1 MNRFRRGA
9 KKEKRK
15 IGNNVFI
22 GKMRKLGKATIF
34 IVCFLMA
41 ASVAIWVNQSA
52 KSFAVTKID
61 FIGRA
66 IFPTGSPF
74 QGTEIGGISGI
85 SYDAE
90 KQVYYAISDD
100 RSSKAPA
107 RFYTL
112 KINLQSGKLQKEQ
125 ITFTGV
131 TTLLDENGKA
141 FRELSLD
148 TEAIAFTGNSVFV
161 SSEGD
166 VDRQINPFIKEF
178 SLDGKLLKT
187 LAIPELFLPDDK
199 GTKGIRN
206 NLSFESLTLTPDRKY
221 LFTATE
227 NALVQD
233 GAVASLETGSPC
245 RILRYDAVSGNP
257 EASFLYITEPLPAG
271 ANPVG
276 KLTSNGLVD
285 LLAIDDN
292 RLLSLERAFSLET
305 GTTIRIFEISLEKG
319 DRIEGLESLKSRLS
333 EVSPAQKRLL
343 LDLETLKIPL
353 DNIEGLTFGPA
364 LADASRGLI
373 LVSDN
378 NFSPLQETQILGFQI
393 KVQKT
398 S

>member
-1 MNRFRRGA
+1 
-9 KKEKRK
+9 
-15 IGNNVFI
+15 
-22 GKMRKLGKATIF
+22 MRKLAKITIF
-34 IVCFLMA
+34 IVCFLIA
-41 ASVAIWVNQSA
+41 ATVAIWVNQSA
-52 KSFAVTKID
+52 QSFAVTKID

-74 QGTEIGGISGI
+74 QGTEIGGLSGI
-85 SYDAE
+85 TYDAE

-112 KINLQSGKLQKEQ
+112 KINLQSGKLEKEQ

-131 TTLLDENGKA
+131 TTLLDENGQG
-141 FRELSLD
+141 FPELSLD
-148 TEAIAFTGNSVFV
+148 TEGIAFTGNSVFV

-187 LAIPELFLPDDK
+187 LPIPELFLPDDK
-199 GTKGIRN
+199 GSKGIRN

-233 GAVASLETGSPC
+233 GAVPSLETGSPC

-276 KLTSNGLVD
+276 KLTTNGLVD

-319 DRIEGLESLKSRLS
+319 DRIEALESLKSRLG

-353 DNIEGLTFGPA
+353 DNIEGLTFGPT

>member
-1 MNRFRRGA
+1 
-9 KKEKRK
+9 
-15 IGNNVFI
+15 
-22 GKMRKLGKATIF
+22 MRKLGKAIIF

-41 ASVAIWVNQSA
+41 ATVAIWVNQSA
-52 KSFAVTKID
+52 QSFAVTKIN

-74 QGTEIGGISGI
+74 QGTEIGGLSGI

-100 RSSKAPA
+100 RSSKSPA

-112 KINLQSGKLQKEQ
+112 KINLQSGKLEKEQ
-125 ITFTGV
+125 INFTGV

-141 FRELSLD
+141 FPELSLD
-148 TEAIAFTGNSVFV
+148 PEGIAFTGNSVFV

-206 NLSFESLTLTPDRKY
+206 NLSFESLTLTPERKY

-305 GTTIRIFEISLEKG
+305 GVTVKLFEISLEKG
-319 DRIEGLESLKSRLS
+319 DRIEALESLKSRLS

>member
-1 MNRFRRGA
+1 
-9 KKEKRK
+9 
-15 IGNNVFI
+15 
-22 GKMRKLGKATIF
+22 
-34 IVCFLMA
+34 MA
-41 ASVAIWVNQSA
+41 ATVAIFVNLSVQ
-52 KSFAVTKID
+52 SFALTKID

-74 QGTEIGGISGI
+74 QGTEIGGLSGI
-85 SYDAE
+85 TYDAE

-107 RFYTL
+107 RFYSL
-112 KINLQSGKLQKEQ
+112 KINLKSGKLEKDNIE
-125 ITFTGV
+125 FTGV
-131 TTLLDENGKA
+131 TTLLDEKGES
-141 FRELSLD
+141 FPSLSLD
-148 TEAIAFTGNSVFV
+148 PEGITFADNSVFV

-187 LAIPELFLPDDK
+187 LPIPDLFLPDDK

-206 NLSFESLTLTPDRKY
+206 NLSFESLTLTPDRQY

-227 NALVQD
+227 NAMVQD
-233 GAVASLETGSPC
+233 GDVPSLEKGIPC
-245 RILRYDAVSGNP
+245 RILRYDALSGNP
-257 EASFLYITEPLPAG
+257 DASFAYITEPLPAG

-285 LLAIDDN
+285 LLAIDDK

-305 GTTIRIFEISLEKG
+305 GVTVRLFEVSLEKA
-319 DRIEGLESLKSRLS
+319 DRIEAIESLKSRIS

-353 DNIEGLTFGPA
+353 DNIEGLTFGPE
-364 LADASRGLI
+364 LADGSRGLI

>member
-1 MNRFRRGA
+1 MHN
-9 KKEKRK
+9 
-15 IGNNVFI
+15 
-22 GKMRKLGKATIF
+22 LGKILIF
-34 IVCFLMA
+34 IACFLMA
-41 ASVAIWVNQSA
+41 ATVAIFVNLSA
-52 KSFAVTKID
+52 QSFAVTKID

-74 QGTEIGGISGI
+74 GGTEIGGLSGI
-85 SYDAE
+85 TYDAE

-107 RFYTL
+107 RFYSL
-112 KINLQSGKLQKEQ
+112 KINLASGKLEKDNIE
-125 ITFTGV
+125 FTGV
-131 TTLLDENGKA
+131 TTLLDENGKS
-141 FRELSLD
+141 FPEFSLD
-148 TEAIAFTGNSVFV
+148 PEGITFTGKSVFV

-166 VDRQINPFIKEF
+166 VDRQIAPFIKEF

-187 LAIPELFLPDDK
+187 LLIPDLFLPDAK

-206 NLSFESLTLTPDRKY
+206 NLAFESLTLTADRKY

-227 NALVQD
+227 NATVQD
-233 GAVASLETGSPC
+233 GAVTSLEKGSPC
-245 RILRYDAVSGNP
+245 RILRYDAASGNP
-257 EASFLYITEPLPAG
+257 DASFAYITEPLPPG

-285 LLAIDDN
+285 LLAIDDK

-305 GTTIRIFEISLEKG
+305 GTTIRIFEISLEKA
-319 DRIEGLESLKSRLS
+319 DRIEALPSLKTRIS

-353 DNIEGLTFGPA
+353 DNIEGLTFGPD
-364 LADASRGLI
+364 LADGTRGLI

>member
-1 MNRFRRGA
+1 
-9 KKEKRK
+9 
-15 IGNNVFI
+15 
-22 GKMRKLGKATIF
+22 MRKLGKATIF

>member
-1 MNRFRRGA
+1 
-9 KKEKRK
+9 
-15 IGNNVFI
+15 
-22 GKMRKLGKATIF
+22 MRNLAKATIF
-34 IVCFLMA
+34 IVCFLIA
-41 ASVAIWVNQSA
+41 ATVAILVNLSA
-52 KSFAVTKID
+52 QSFAVTKID

-74 QGTEIGGISGI
+74 QGTEIGGLSGI
-85 SYDAE
+85 TYDAQ

-107 RFYTL
+107 RFYSL
-112 KINLQSGKLQKEQ
+112 KINLESGKLEKEQ
-125 ITFTGV
+125 IAFTGV
-131 TTLLDENGKA
+131 TTLLDENGKS
-141 FRELSLD
+141 FPNLSLD
-148 TEAIAFTGNSVFV
+148 PEGITFTGNSVFV

-166 VDRQINPFIKEF
+166 VDRQIAPFIKEF

-187 LAIPELFLPDDK
+187 LPIPELFLPDDK

-206 NLSFESLTLTPDRKY
+206 NLAFESLTLTPDRQY

-227 NALVQD
+227 NAIVQD
-233 GAVASLETGSPC
+233 GAVPSVATGSPC

-257 EASFLYITEPLPAG
+257 DASFAYITEPLPAG

-285 LLAIDDN
+285 LLAIDDK

-305 GTTIRIFEISLEKG
+305 GITVRLFEISLEKA
-319 DRIEGLESLKSRLS
+319 DRIEALASLKSRLG
-333 EVSPAQKRLL
+333 EVSPAKKRLL

-353 DNIEGLTFGPA
+353 DNIEGLTFGPE
-364 LADASRGLI
+364 LTDGSKGLI

>member
-1 MNRFRRGA
+1 
-9 KKEKRK
+9 
-15 IGNNVFI
+15 
-22 GKMRKLGKATIF
+22 MRNLAKATIF
-34 IVCFLMA
+34 IACFLMA
-41 ASVAIWVNQSA
+41 ATVAISLHLSA
-52 KSFAVTKID
+52 QSFAVTKID

-74 QGTEIGGISGI
+74 QGTEIGGLSGI
-85 SYDAE
+85 TYDAT

-112 KINLQSGKLQKEQ
+112 KINWQSGKLEKENMA
-125 ITFTGV
+125 FTGV
-131 TTLLDENGKA
+131 TTLLDENGKS
-141 FRELSLD
+141 FPEFSLD
-148 TEAIAFTGNSVFV
+148 PEGIAFTGNSVFV

-166 VDRQINPFIKEF
+166 VDRHIAPFIKEF

-187 LAIPELFLPDDK
+187 LLIPDLFLPDDK
-199 GTKGIRN
+199 GSKGIRN
-206 NLSFESLTLTPDRKY
+206 NLAFESLTLTGDRKY

-227 NALVQD
+227 NATVQD
-233 GAVASLETGSPC
+233 GAVPSLEKGSPC

-257 EASFLYITEPLPAG
+257 DASFLYLTEPLPAG

-285 LLAIDDN
+285 LLAIDDK
-292 RLLSLERAFSLET
+292 RLLSLERGFSLET
-305 GTTIRIFEISLEKG
+305 GTTIRIFEISLEKA
-319 DRIEGLESLKSRLS
+319 DRIEALESLKSRIS

-353 DNIEGLTFGPA
+353 DNIEGLTFGPE
-364 LADASRGLI
+364 LADASRALI

>member
-1 MNRFRRGA
+1 
-9 KKEKRK
+9 
-15 IGNNVFI
+15 
-22 GKMRKLGKATIF
+22 MRKLGKATIF

-41 ASVAIWVNQSA
+41 ATVAIWVNQSA
-52 KSFAVTKID
+52 QSFAVTKIV

-74 QGTEIGGISGI
+74 QGTEIGGLSGI
-85 SYDAE
+85 TYDAE

-112 KINLQSGKLQKEQ
+112 KINLQSGKLEKEQ

-131 TTLLDENGKA
+131 TTLLDENGKS
-141 FRELSLD
+141 FPELSLD
-148 TEAIAFTGNSVFV
+148 PEGIAFTGNSVFV

-227 NALVQD
+227 NAIVQD
-233 GAVASLETGSPC
+233 GAVPSLETGSPC

-319 DRIEGLESLKSRLS
+319 DRIEPLDSLKSRLS

>member
-1 MNRFRRGA
+1 M
-9 KKEKRK
+9 
-15 IGNNVFI
+15 
-22 GKMRKLGKATIF
+22 

-41 ASVAIWVNQSA
+41 ATVAIWVNQSA
-52 KSFAVTKID
+52 QSFAVTKIN
-61 FIGRA
+61 FIGGA
-66 IFPTGSPF
+66 IFATGSQF
-74 QGTEIGGISGI
+74 QGTEIGGLSGI
-85 SYDAE
+85 TYDAE

-112 KINLQSGKLQKEQ
+112 KINLQSGKLEKKQV
-125 ITFTGV
+125 TFTGV
-131 TTLLDENGKA
+131 TTLLDENSKG
-141 FRELSLD
+141 FPELSLD
-148 TEAIAFTGNSVFV
+148 PEGIAFTGNSVFV

-206 NLSFESLTLTPDRKY
+206 NLAFESLTLTPDRKY

-319 DRIEGLESLKSRLS
+319 DRIEALESLQSRLS

-353 DNIEGLTFGPA
+353 DNIEGLTFGSA

-378 NFSPLQETQILGFQI
+378 SFSPLQETQILGFQI

>member
-1 MNRFRRGA
+1 MHN
-9 KKEKRK
+9 
-15 IGNNVFI
+15 
-22 GKMRKLGKATIF
+22 LGKILIF
-34 IVCFLMA
+34 IACFLMA
-41 ASVAIWVNQSA
+41 ATVAIFVNLSA
-52 KSFAVTKID
+52 QSFAVTKID

-74 QGTEIGGISGI
+74 GGTEIGGLSGI
-85 SYDAE
+85 TYDAE

-107 RFYTL
+107 RFYSL
-112 KINLQSGKLQKEQ
+112 KINLASGKLEKEN
-125 ITFTGV
+125 IEFTGV
-131 TTLLDENGKA
+131 TTLLDENGKS
-141 FRELSLD
+141 FPEFSLD
-148 TEAIAFTGNSVFV
+148 PEGITFTGNSVFV

-166 VDRQINPFIKEF
+166 VDRQIAPFIKEF

-187 LAIPELFLPDDK
+187 LPIPDLFLPDAK
-199 GTKGIRN
+199 STKGIRN
-206 NLSFESLTLTPDRKY
+206 NLAFENLTLTADRKY

-227 NALVQD
+227 NATVQD
-233 GAVASLETGSPC
+233 GAVTSLEKSPC
-245 RILRYDAVSGNP
+245 RILRYDAASGNP
-257 EASFLYITEPLPAG
+257 DASFAYITEPLPPG

-285 LLAIDDN
+285 LLAIDDK
-292 RLLSLERAFSLET
+292 RLISLERAFSLET
-305 GTTIRIFEISLEKG
+305 GTTIRIFEISLEKA
-319 DRIEGLESLKSRLS
+319 DRIEALPSLKTRIS

-353 DNIEGLTFGPA
+353 DNIEGLTFGPD
-364 LADASRGLI
+364 LADGTRGLI

>member
-1 MNRFRRGA
+1 
-9 KKEKRK
+9 
-15 IGNNVFI
+15 
-22 GKMRKLGKATIF
+22 MRKLAKATIF

-41 ASVAIWVNQSA
+41 ATVAIWVNQSA

-74 QGTEIGGISGI
+74 EGTEIGGLSGI
-85 SYDAE
+85 TYDAE

-112 KINLQSGKLQKEQ
+112 KINLQSGKLEKEQ
-125 ITFTGV
+125 IAFTGV
-131 TTLLDENGKA
+131 TTLLDENGKS
-141 FRELSLD
+141 FPELSLD
-148 TEAIAFTGNSVFV
+148 PEAIAFTGNSVFV

-199 GTKGIRN
+199 GSKGIRN

-233 GAVASLETGSPC
+233 GAVPSLQSGSPC

-276 KLTSNGLVD
+276 KLTTNGLVD

-319 DRIEGLESLKSRLS
+319 DRIEALESLQSRLG

-373 LVSDN
+373 LLSDN

>member
-1 MNRFRRGA
+1 
-9 KKEKRK
+9 
-15 IGNNVFI
+15 
-22 GKMRKLGKATIF
+22 MRKLGKATIF

-41 ASVAIWVNQSA
+41 ATVAIWVNQSA

-74 QGTEIGGISGI
+74 QGTEVGGLSSIT
-85 SYDAE
+85 YDAE

-112 KINLQSGKLQKEQ
+112 KINLQSGKLEKEQ
-125 ITFTGV
+125 VTFTGV
-131 TTLLDENGKA
+131 TTLLDENGKG
-141 FRELSLD
+141 FPELSLD
-148 TEAIAFTGNSVFV
+148 PEGIVFTGNSVFV

-187 LAIPELFLPDDK
+187 LPIPELFLPDDK

-206 NLSFESLTLTPDRKY
+206 NLAFESLTLTPDRKY

-319 DRIEGLESLKSRLS
+319 DRIEALESLKSRLS

-364 LADASRGLI
+364 LGDGSRGLI

>member
-1 MNRFRRGA
+1 MGKSA
-9 KKEKRK
+9 KL
-15 IGNNVFI
+15 ILFV
-22 GKMRKLGKATIF
+22 LGILIAAT
-34 IVCFLMA
+34 
-41 ASVAIWVNQSA
+41 VAIFVGMSA
-52 KSFAVTKID
+52 QSFAVTQID

-74 QGTEIGGISGI
+74 QGTEIGGLSGI
-85 SYDAE
+85 TYDAD

-107 RFYTL
+107 RFYSL
-112 KINLQSGKLQKEQ
+112 KIDLQSGKMEKEQ
-125 ITFTGV
+125 VAFTGV
-131 TTLLDENGKA
+131 TTLLDDNGKS
-141 FRELSLD
+141 FPELSLD
-148 TEAIAFTGNSVFV
+148 PEGIAFTGNSLFV

-187 LAIPELFLPDDK
+187 LPIPDLFLREDK

-206 NLSFESLTLTPDRKY
+206 NLAFESLTLTPDRKY

-233 GAVASLETGSPC
+233 GAVPSLQSGSPC

-257 EASFLYITEPLPAG
+257 ERSFAYITEPLPPG

-276 KLTSNGLVD
+276 KLTTNGLVD
-285 LLAIDDN
+285 LLAIDEN
-292 RLLSLERAFSLET
+292 RLVSLERAFSLET
-305 GTTIRIFEISLEKG
+305 GTVVKLFEISLEKG
-319 DRIEGLESLKSRLS
+319 DRIEGLESLKTHLS

-343 LDLETLKIPL
+343 LDLETLKVPL
-353 DNIEGLTFGPA
+353 DNIEGLTLGPV
-364 LADASRGLI
+364 LSDGSRGLI

-378 NFSPLQETQILGFQI
+378 NFSPLQETQILGFKI

-398 S
+398 P

>member
-1 MNRFRRGA
+1 
-9 KKEKRK
+9 
-15 IGNNVFI
+15 
-22 GKMRKLGKATIF
+22 MRKLAKATIF
-34 IVCFLMA
+34 IICFLMA
-41 ASVAIWVNQSA
+41 ATVAIWVNQSA
-52 KSFAVTKID
+52 KSFAVTKIN

-74 QGTEIGGISGI
+74 QGTEIGGLSGI
-85 SYDAE
+85 TYDAE

-112 KINLQSGKLQKEQ
+112 KINLQSGKLEKEQ
-125 ITFTGV
+125 IAFTGV
-131 TTLLDENGKA
+131 TTLLDENGKS
-141 FRELSLD
+141 FPELSLD
-148 TEAIAFTGNSVFV
+148 PEAIAFTGNSVFV

-166 VDRQINPFIKEF
+166 VDRNINPFIKEF

-233 GAVASLETGSPC
+233 GAVPSLETGSPC

-285 LLAIDDN
+285 LVAIGDN

-305 GTTIRIFEISLEKG
+305 GVTVKLFEISLEKG
-319 DRIEGLESLKSRLS
+319 DRIEALESLQSRLGD
-333 EVSPAQKRLL
+333 VSPAQKRLL
-343 LDLETLKIPL
+343 LDLATLKIPL
-353 DNIEGLTFGPA
+353 DNIEGLTFGPD

>member
-1 MNRFRRGA
+1 
-9 KKEKRK
+9 
-15 IGNNVFI
+15 
-22 GKMRKLGKATIF
+22 MRKLGKATIF

-41 ASVAIWVNQSA
+41 ATVAIWVNQSA

-74 QGTEIGGISGI
+74 QGTEIGGLSSIT
-85 SYDAE
+85 YDAD

-112 KINLQSGKLQKEQ
+112 KINLQSGKLEKEQ

-131 TTLLDENGKA
+131 TTLLDENGKG
-141 FRELSLD
+141 FPELSLD
-148 TEAIAFTGNSVFV
+148 TEGIVFTGNSVFV

-178 SLDGKLLKT
+178 SLNGKLLKT
-187 LAIPELFLPDDK
+187 LAIPDLFLPDDK

-233 GAVASLETGSPC
+233 GAVVSLETGSPC

-353 DNIEGLTFGPA
+353 DNIEGLTFGPV

>member
-1 MNRFRRGA
+1 
-9 KKEKRK
+9 
-15 IGNNVFI
+15 
-22 GKMRKLGKATIF
+22 MRKLAKATIF

-74 QGTEIGGISGI
+74 QGTEIGGLSGI
-85 SYDAE
+85 TYDAQ

-112 KINLQSGKLQKEQ
+112 KINLQSGKLEKEQ

-131 TTLLDENGKA
+131 TTLLDENGKS
-141 FRELSLD
+141 FPELSLD
-148 TEAIAFTGNSVFV
+148 PEGIAFTGNSVFV

-187 LAIPELFLPDDK
+187 LAIPDLFLPDDK
-199 GTKGIRN
+199 GSKGIRN

-233 GAVASLETGSPC
+233 GAVPSLETGSPC

-305 GTTIRIFEISLEKG
+305 GITVKLFEISLEKS
-319 DRIEGLESLKSRLS
+319 DRIEALESLKSRLS

>member
-1 MNRFRRGA
+1 
-9 KKEKRK
+9 
-15 IGNNVFI
+15 
-22 GKMRKLGKATIF
+22 MRKSTKIIIFVACLLITATVAIF
-34 IVCFLMA
+34 INL
-41 ASVAIWVNQSA
+41 SVQ
-52 KSFAVTKID
+52 SFALTKIN

-74 QGTEIGGISGI
+74 QGTEIGGLSGI
-85 SYDAE
+85 TYDAE

-100 RSSKAPA
+100 RSIKAPA
-107 RFYTL
+107 RFYSL
-112 KINLQSGKLQKEQ
+112 KINLASGKLEKEK
-125 ITFTGV
+125 IEFTGV
-131 TTLLDENGKA
+131 TTLLDENGKS
-141 FRELSLD
+141 FPELSLD
-148 TEAIAFTGNSVFV
+148 PEGITFTGNSVFV

-166 VDRQINPFIKEF
+166 VDRKINPFIKEF

-187 LAIPELFLPDDK
+187 LPIPDLFLPDDK

-206 NLSFESLTLTPDRKY
+206 NFAFESLTLTPDRKY

-227 NALVQD
+227 NAMVQD
-233 GAVASLETGSPC
+233 GAVPSLEKGSPC

-257 EASFLYITEPLPAG
+257 DASFAYITEPLPSG

-276 KLTSNGLVD
+276 KFTTNGLAD
-285 LLAIDDN
+285 LLAIDDK
-292 RLLSLERAFSLET
+292 RLLR
-305 GTTIRIFEISLEKG
+305 FEISLEKA
-319 DRIEGLESLKSRLS
+319 DRIEAIASLKSRLG

-353 DNIEGLTFGPA
+353 DNIEGLTFGPE
-364 LADASRGLI
+364 LADGSRGLI

>member
-1 MNRFRRGA
+1 
-9 KKEKRK
+9 
-15 IGNNVFI
+15 
-22 GKMRKLGKATIF
+22 MRKLAKASIF
-34 IVCFLMA
+34 IVCFLIA
-41 ASVAIWVNQSA
+41 ATVAIWVNQSA
-52 KSFAVTKID
+52 QSFAVTKID

-74 QGTEIGGISGI
+74 QGTEIGGLSGI
-85 SYDAE
+85 SYDAD

-112 KINLQSGKLQKEQ
+112 KINLQSGKLEKEQ

-131 TTLLDENGKA
+131 TTLLDENGKS
-141 FRELSLD
+141 FPELSLD
-148 TEAIAFTGNSVFV
+148 PEGIAFTGNSVFV

-166 VDRQINPFIKEF
+166 ADRQINPFIKEF

-233 GAVASLETGSPC
+233 GAVPSLETGSPC

-285 LLAIDDN
+285 LVAIDDN

-305 GTTIRIFEISLEKG
+305 GVTVKLFEISLEKG
-319 DRIEGLESLKSRLS
+319 DRIEALESLKSRLG

>member
-1 MNRFRRGA
+1 
-9 KKEKRK
+9 
-15 IGNNVFI
+15 
-22 GKMRKLGKATIF
+22 MRKLGKATIF

-41 ASVAIWVNQSA
+41 AIVAIWVNQSA

-74 QGTEIGGISGI
+74 QGTEIGGLSSIT
-85 SYDAE
+85 YDAE

-112 KINLQSGKLQKEQ
+112 KINLQSGKLEKEQ

-131 TTLLDENGKA
+131 TTLLDENGKS
-141 FRELSLD
+141 FPELSLD
-148 TEAIAFTGNSVFV
+148 TEGIAFTGNSVFV

-166 VDRQINPFIKEF
+166 VDRQINPFIQEF
-178 SLDGKLLKT
+178 SFDGKLLKT
-187 LAIPELFLPDDK
+187 LAIAELFLPDDK
-199 GTKGIRN
+199 STKGIRN

-285 LLAIDDN
+285 LVAIDDN

-319 DRIEGLESLKSRLS
+319 DRIEALESLQNRIS

-378 NFSPLQETQILGFQI
+378 NFNPLQETQILGFQI

>member
-1 MNRFRRGA
+1 MLKSA
-9 KKEKRK
+9 KL
-15 IGNNVFI
+15 ILFVSGILVA
-22 GKMRKLGKATIF
+22 AT
-34 IVCFLMA
+34 
-41 ASVAIWVNQSA
+41 VAIFVSISA
-52 KSFAVTKID
+52 QSFAVTQID

-74 QGTEIGGISGI
+74 GGTEIGGISGI
-85 SYDAE
+85 TYDAD

-112 KINLQSGKLQKEQ
+112 KINLDPGKLEKEQ
-125 ITFTGV
+125 VAFTAV
-131 TTLLDENGKA
+131 KTLLDENGKS
-141 FRELSLD
+141 FPELSLD
-148 TEAIAFTGNSVFV
+148 PEGIAFTANSVFV

-166 VDRQINPFIKEF
+166 AERKITPFIKEF

-187 LAIPELFLPDDK
+187 LQIPELFLPDDK
-199 GTKGIRN
+199 GSKGIRN
-206 NLSFESLTLTPDRKY
+206 NLAFESLTLTPDRKY

-227 NALVQD
+227 NALLQD
-233 GAVASLETGSPC
+233 GAVSSLQSGSPC
-245 RILRYDAVSGNP
+245 RILRYDALSGNP
-257 EASFLYITEPLPAG
+257 ERSFVYITEPLPAG

-276 KLTSNGLVD
+276 KLTSSGLVD
-285 LLAIDDN
+285 LLAIDEN
-292 RLLSLERAFSLET
+292 RLLSLERGFSLET
-305 GTTIRIFEISLEKG
+305 GTTIRIFEISLEKV
-319 DRIEGLESLKSRLS
+319 DRIEGIESLKSRLG
-333 EVSPAQKRLL
+333 EISPAQKRLL

-364 LADASRGLI
+364 LADGTVGLI

-378 NFSPLQETQILGFQI
+378 NFSPLQETQILGFKI

>member
-1 MNRFRRGA
+1 MRKGA
-9 KKEKRK
+9 KL
-15 IGNNVFI
+15 I
-22 GKMRKLGKATIF
+22 LF
-34 IVCFLMA
+34 IVCFLIA
-41 ASVAIWVNQSA
+41 ATAAIFTNLSA
-52 KSFAVTKID
+52 KSFAVTNID
-61 FIGRA
+61 FIGKA
-66 IFPTGSPF
+66 IFPTGSLF
-74 QGTEIGGISGI
+74 QETEIGGLSGI
-85 SYDAE
+85 TYDAE

-107 RFYTL
+107 RFYSL
-112 KINLQSGKLQKEQ
+112 KINLQSGQLEQ
-125 ITFTGV
+125 DKIVFTGV
-131 TTLLDENGKA
+131 TTLLDENGKS
-141 FRELSLD
+141 FPELSLD
-148 TEAIAFTGNSVFV
+148 PEGIAFSGNSVFV

-178 SLDGKLLKT
+178 SLDGKLLET
-187 LAIPELFLPDDK
+187 LLIPELFLPDDK

-206 NLSFESLTLTPDRKY
+206 NLAFESLTLTPDRKY

-233 GAVASLETGSPC
+233 GAVPSLQSGSPC

-257 EASFLYITEPLPAG
+257 ERSFLYITESLPVG

-276 KLTSNGLVD
+276 KLTTNGLVD
-285 LLAIDDN
+285 LLAIDEN

-305 GTTIRIFEISLEKG
+305 GTTIKLFEISLEKA
-319 DRIEGLESLKSRLS
+319 DRIFGLESLKSRLS

-343 LDLETLKIPL
+343 LDFDTLKIPL
-353 DNIEGLTFGPA
+353 DNIEGLTLGPV
-364 LADASRGLI
+364 LGDGSRGLI

-378 NFSPLQETQILGFQI
+378 NFSPFQETQILGFKI

>member
-1 MNRFRRGA
+1 
-9 KKEKRK
+9 
-15 IGNNVFI
+15 
-22 GKMRKLGKATIF
+22 MRKLAKATIF

-41 ASVAIWVNQSA
+41 ATVAVWANQSA
-52 KSFAVTKID
+52 QSFAVTKID

-74 QGTEIGGISGI
+74 QGTEIGGLSGI
-85 SYDAE
+85 TYDAE

-112 KINLQSGKLQKEQ
+112 KINLQSGKLEKKQ

-131 TTLLDENGKA
+131 TTLLDENGKS
-141 FRELSLD
+141 FPELSLD
-148 TEAIAFTGNSVFV
+148 PEGITFTGNSVFV

-166 VDRQINPFIKEF
+166 VERQINPFIKEF

-233 GAVASLETGSPC
+233 GAVVSLETGSPC

-276 KLTSNGLVD
+276 KLTTNGLAD